1 MPVNP
6 VSTPGYKD
14 AAVGTFEKC
23 RLNRIGKPRFLVG
36 IGAYGKP
43 VDQQLVTGV
52 DVNRVC
58 GVGNIGKI
66 DECAVAEKA

>member
-43 VDQQLVTGV
+43 VD
-52 DVNRVC
+52 
-58 GVGNIGKI
+58 
-66 DECAVAEKA
+66 